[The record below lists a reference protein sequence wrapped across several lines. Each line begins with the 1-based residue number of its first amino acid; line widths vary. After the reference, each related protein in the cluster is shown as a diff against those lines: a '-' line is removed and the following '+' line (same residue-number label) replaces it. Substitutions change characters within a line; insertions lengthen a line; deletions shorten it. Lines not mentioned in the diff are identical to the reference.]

1 MYIRIYIKIIRNFGS
16 SDRIVGFI
24 GSDRI
29 GSSPITII
37 NIGASPELEL
47 ALGTL
52 CFVARPDVPCTV
64 QGSDGAQYTMTVRT
78 VTYNAVKYV
87 ETSHPTE
94 SL

>member
-1 MYIRIYIKIIRNFGS
+1 MGYINVLGTGNTDVLSMPVNLYGS
-16 SDRIVGFI
+16 TKASTEFH
-24 GSDRI
+24 
-29 GSSPITII
+29 
-37 NIGASPELEL
+37 IGASPELEL

-64 QGSDGAQYTMTVRT
+64 QASDGAQYTMTVRT

-87 ETSHPTE
+87 ETSHPT